1 MIAKKVRDGMENR
14 FELVMTEVF
23 HDEKDIWHLQ
33 VSVLRDRQTG
43 IMYLTRSDGTAGGIT
58 PLLDEHSVPMSQK

>member
-1 MIAKKVRDGMENR
+1 MEKR
-14 FELVMTEVF
+14 FELVMTQVF
-23 HDEKDIWHLQ
+23 HDENKDVWHLQ

-58 PLLDEHSVPMSQK
+58 PLLDENGIPMRQK

>member
-1 MIAKKVRDGMENR
+1 
-14 FELVMTEVF
+14 MTEVF

-33 VSVLRDRQTG
+33 VSVLRDRRTG

-58 PLLDEHSVPMSQK
+58 PLLDEHGVPMSQE

>member
-33 VSVLRDRQTG
+33 VSVLRDRRTG
-43 IMYLTRSDGTAGGIT
+43 IMYLTRSDGAAGGIT
-58 PLLDEHSVPMSQK
+58 PFLDEHGVPMSQE

>member
-1 MIAKKVRDGMENR
+1 MENR

-33 VSVLRDRQTG
+33 VSVLRD
-43 IMYLTRSDGTAGGIT
+43 IGGLGLCI
-58 PLLDEHSVPMSQK
+58 LLDLTVPPEELRLFLMSMAFL